1 MYNHFK
7 IDMEISQSAILV
19 ISFIAIAVIT
29 FFTYKKKE
37 EWFSRHK
44 YPIAVWMVFVSFILS
59 LTTFICVAFFNTEME
74 KCSFRYSD
82 TSVAIITLLVTILV
96 GWNIYTVIDVKNIK
110 NTFDEENKKRDD
122 RIEEISTKLDTDI
135 HSVTDDIIYDV
146 DIELNILYNLLSAK
160 DRGSTDFL
168 VCCIN
173 SFYMT
178 KRIRNSFI
186 FLRNMCMDYSLLM
199 IKSTISIENEKSELS
214 KDENFINRV
223 SANAI
228 KYLLEEFDSFSEN
241 EKEQKY
247 KGVGNTLHEI
257 LRMKTKNK
265 I

>member
-1 MYNHFK
+1 MGTVLTIIIVILTLSVSTMAGYMLFFYKEQRNTK
-7 IDMEISQSAILV
+7 IICSISIILSIIAILCSIRIYPFEISDIAAFIGV
-19 ISFIAIAVIT
+19 IAGVIAIPTAV
-29 FFTYKKKE
+29 
-37 EWFSRHK
+37 
-44 YPIAVWMVFVSFILS
+44 V
-59 LTTFICVAFFNTEME
+59 
-74 KCSFRYSD
+74 
-82 TSVAIITLLVTILV
+82 V
-96 GWNIYTVIDVKNIK
+96 GWNIYTVIDIKNIK
-110 NTFDEENKKRDD
+110 NTFDEENNKRDGK
-122 RIEEISTKLDTDI
+122 IKEINTKLDKDI
-135 HSVTDDIIYDV
+135 QSVKDDIIYDV
-146 DIELNILYNLLSAK
+146 DMEFTILYNLLSAK
-160 DRGSTDFL
+160 DRGGTDFL

-186 FLRNMCMDYSLLM
+186 FLRNMCMDYSLVM

-214 KDENFINRV
+214 KDEHFINRV

-265 I
+265 S